1 MGVPAAV
8 LSVHAVEDAVVFLLL
23 RRRGTSCGKFIKE
36 LSYPKMDLFW
46 EVFISR
52 STKIVAHGSGFARIN
67 SKQEVLKP
75 NQ

>member
-1 MGVPAAV
+1 MQLYSFSSGDEEHLAV
-8 LSVHAVEDAVVFLLL
+8 
-23 RRRGTSCGKFIKE
+23 KFIKE